1 MQRAAELGVY
11 LNQLAQHPLASKM
24 PVLSLFLSLQDD
36 LGLAWPE
43 VSSNALKRFANAS
56 VGVANKAKEQVRRD
70 DPDIVTEDSAELF
83 ALYSAES
90 VRMGAVLQAVPKMEG
105 AVTLMREQADQ
116 GGNVALEVG
125 RLSKELLE
133 PQPELDVL
141 SNGLLRSSRRSKRL
155 AFELGSALNSFV
167 YQLKICRYERMAFAD
182 RKNAITKRARERGRV
197 DQRAAQMYRQQQQQ
211 GYYNPQQPQMMGQYP
226 DLMAAEA
233 LRECQEIGARVQSEV
248 ARITWQRKTEWSK
261 SVKVIASAM
270 KEAATERVAIWESV
284 LENFDQTFPGYRQ
297 PTEQAPPVE
306 QVQIQQQQAPAM
318 SPMPTQTP

>member
-1 MQRAAELGVY
+1 M
-11 LNQLAQHPLASKM
+11 
-24 PVLSLFLSLQDD
+24 FLSLQDD

-226 DLMAAEA
+226 DMMAAEA
-233 LRECQEIGARVQSEV
+233 LRECLEIGARVQSEV
-248 ARITWQRKTEWSK
+248 ARITWQRKTERSK

-284 LENFDQTFPGYRQ
+284 LESFDQTFPGYRQ